1 MRSIS
6 ALFLL
11 PLLTTLLLTGCA
23 SFEYRYSPEEEAR
36 LKQQVLGD
44 FRELPRAPT
53 LYLSEEAKQ
62 VLADRINPRW
72 SDRRKLNALR
82 VFLFDE
88 NELNIQYASDATLTA
103 MEVWEQGVG
112 NCLSMTNLF
121 VAAAREVGLTARFRT
136 VEVRPTWDHEDLTM
150 IRYEHILASGDLR
163 GGAEYIVDFLPEF
176 VIGETASERITDGHA
191 LALYFNNVGAERVI
205 AEDYEGA
212 ILNLRKSL
220 LVKEDFTDA
229 WNNLGAAY
237 RRIGNDE
244 LAEFAYQ
251 QAIKADGAN
260 YSALSNL
267 AQFYQLSGRE
277 KEARRFMKRVEQ
289 YRRRNPYFHYFVA
302 RILYERGD
310 VEDAV
315 AVLERSVELKRD
327 EPDFYEALAD
337 GYARLGNV
345 RASTRYSSL
354 AEKYRQAEPQP
365 VARSRGHR
373 FWIQTIRVNP

>member
-6 ALFLL
+6 ALFLPSCL
-11 PLLTTLLLTGCA
+11 AMLLLTGCA
-23 SFEYRYSPEEEAR
+23 NFEYRYTPEEEAR
-36 LKQQVLGD
+36 LMQQVLGD
-44 FRELPRAPT
+44 DRVTPSAPT
-53 LYLSEEAKQ
+53 LYLSDEARQ

-82 VFLFDE
+82 SFLFDE
-88 NELNIQYASDATLTA
+88 DELNIQYASDATLTA
-103 MEVWEQGVG
+103 MEVWNQGVG

-176 VIGETASERITDGHA
+176 VIGEKASERITDAHA

-205 AEDYEGA
+205 AEDYDGA
-212 ILNLRKSL
+212 IASLRKSL
-220 LVKEDFTDA
+220 LIKEDFTDA

-237 RRIGNDE
+237 RRRGDGE

-251 QAIKADGAN
+251 RAIKADGSN

-267 AQFYQLSGRE
+267 AQYYELSGRQ
-277 KEARRFMKRVEQ
+277 KEARHFMNRVER
-289 YRRRNPYFHYFVA
+289 YRKRNPYFHYFVA
-302 RILYERGD
+302 RVLFERGD

-315 AVLERSVELKRD
+315 GVLERSIELKRD

-337 GYARLGNV
+337 GYARLGNE
-345 RASTRYSSL
+345 RASTRYANL
-354 AEKYRQAEPQP
+354 AAKYRAAEPQP
-365 VARSRGHR
+365 VARSRNHR